1 MVSGNYNRA
10 YREPDEA
17 CAGRAD
23 NPFDHSAQARQ
34 SMPRRLRHDMDAMS
48 EACKSEFL
56 QPMDEDAAPHPD
68 HCRDA
73 DNRQRRHQPGH
84 GMHQGPPQR
93 AGAGITALSEVKA
106 RSEEHTSEL
115 QSLMRSSYAGFCLKK
130 KKTNNTKYE

>member
-1 MVSGNYNRA
+1 MLRSGLVGESMMSGNYNRA

-84 GMHQGPPQR
+84 GMHQSPPQR
-93 AGAGITALSEVKA
+93 AGAGVTALSEVKA
-106 RSEEHTSEL
+106 DIVPLHDTADAAAAANSDRA
-115 QSLMRSSYAGFCLKK
+115 Q
-130 KKTNNTKYE
+130 

>member
-1 MVSGNYNRA
+1 MLRSGLVGESMMSGNYNRA

-68 HCRDA
+68 NSRA
-73 DNRQRRHQPGH
+73 AEKRQRRNQPAH
-84 GMHQGPPQR
+84 GMNQHPHHP
-93 AGAGITALSEVKA
+93 AGAGGTALSEVKPDIVPLL
-106 RSEEHTSEL
+106 RSAQH
-115 QSLMRSSYAGFCLKK
+115 R
-130 KKTNNTKYE
+130 